1 MDDIATD
8 ASQDCKRERKAGKMS
23 LPIVTEIRTKKRYGK
38 TEETRQ
44 RILEESLKLFLEQ
57 GYEKTTTRQILQRVG
72 ILNGSLYNI
81 YRNKEAI
88 FTDII
93 LMSLREV
100 MEQAPKHIPETSDK
114 IDLLTYLLCI
124 EIYLS
129 KRSKRIAE
137 LLCIANENWNVRT
150 KVDAAVLDW
159 ARTAGSVNDSYSDID
174 EPLLRLNAC
183 TGATFMFIEMMA
195 NEAESV
201 DERSAMTIVVEFVNA
216 LAHRADVDVDSK
228 VSSLI
233 ASFSR
238 EEIVVCG
245 LRVLRG
251 TGMSFSIELTAEEED
266 LARNY
271 ASIRGISLEEAFKQ
285 ALFDRIEDE
294 YDAAVGEAAYREYLE
309 DPRTYTLEEIRRDVE
324 GA

>member
-1 MDDIATD
+1 MDDIARNPSSDD
-8 ASQDCKRERKAGKMS
+8 AEGRKKMT
-23 LPIVTEIRTKKRYGK
+23 LPIVTEIRSRKRYGK
-38 TEETRQ
+38 TEETRR
-44 RILEESLKLFLEQ
+44 RILEESMKLFLEQ

-100 MEQAPKHIPETSDK
+100 MEQAPKHVPETSDK

-150 KVDAAVLDW
+150 RVDAAVMEW
-159 ARTAGSVNDSYSDID
+159 ARTAGAVNEENGEIEY
-174 EPLLRLNAC
+174 PLLRLNAC

-195 NEAESV
+195 NEADSV
-201 DERSAMTIVVEFVNA
+201 DEKSAMTIVVELVNA
-216 LAHRADVDVDSK
+216 LAHRTDVDVGSK

-233 ASFSR
+233 SSFSR

-245 LRVLRG
+245 LRVL
-251 TGMSFSIELTAEEED
+251 
-266 LARNY
+266 
-271 ASIRGISLEEAFKQ
+271 
-285 ALFDRIEDE
+285 
-294 YDAAVGEAAYREYLE
+294 
-309 DPRTYTLEEIRRDVE
+309 
-324 GA
+324 

>member
-8 ASQDCKRERKAGKMS
+8 ASQDCKGERKAGKMS

-44 RILEESLKLFLEQ
+44 RILEESMKLFLEQ

-100 MEQAPKHIPETSDK
+100 MEQAPKHVPETSDK

-150 KVDAAVLDW
+150 RVDAAVLDW
-159 ARTAGSVNDSYSDID
+159 ARTAGSVNDTYADID

-195 NEAESV
+195 NEPESV
-201 DERSAMTIVVEFVNA
+201 EERSAMTIVVEFVNA
-216 LAHRADVDVDSK
+216 LAHRTDVDVDSK

-233 ASFSR
+233 ASFSK

-245 LRVLRG
+245 LRVL
-251 TGMSFSIELTAEEED
+251 
-266 LARNY
+266 
-271 ASIRGISLEEAFKQ
+271 
-285 ALFDRIEDE
+285 
-294 YDAAVGEAAYREYLE
+294 
-309 DPRTYTLEEIRRDVE
+309 
-324 GA
+324 

>member
-1 MDDIATD
+1 MDDIAETPSD
-8 ASQDCKRERKAGKMS
+8 NTEERKKKMT
-23 LPIVTEIRTKKRYGK
+23 LPIVTEIRSRKRYGK

-44 RILEESLKLFLEQ
+44 RILEESIKLFLEQ
-57 GYEKTTTRQILQRVG
+57 GYEKTTTRQILQKVG

-100 MEQAPKHIPETSDK
+100 MEQAPKHVPETSDK

-150 KVDAAVLDW
+150 RVDAAVMEW
-159 ARTAGSVNDSYSDID
+159 ARTAGAVDDGYADIEDS
-174 EPLLRLNAC
+174 LLRLNAC

-195 NEAESV
+195 NEADSV
-201 DERSAMTIVVEFVNA
+201 DEKSAMTIVVELVNA
-216 LAHRADVDVDSK
+216 LAHRTDVDVGSK

-233 ASFSR
+233 SSFSK

-245 LRVLRG
+245 LRVL
-251 TGMSFSIELTAEEED
+251 
-266 LARNY
+266 
-271 ASIRGISLEEAFKQ
+271 
-285 ALFDRIEDE
+285 
-294 YDAAVGEAAYREYLE
+294 
-309 DPRTYTLEEIRRDVE
+309 
-324 GA
+324 

>member
-1 MDDIATD
+1 MDDIAQNPSDD
-8 ASQDCKRERKAGKMS
+8 AAKERKACKMT
-23 LPIVTEIRTKKRYGK
+23 LPIVTEIRSKKRYGK

-44 RILEESLKLFLEQ
+44 RILEESMKLFLEQ

-100 MEQAPKHIPETSDK
+100 MEQAPKHVPETSDK

-137 LLCIANENWNVRT
+137 LLCIANENWNVRRR
-150 KVDAAVLDW
+150 VDDAVMDW
-159 ARTAGSVNDSYSDID
+159 ARTAGAVNDAYADLEDS
-174 EPLLRLNAC
+174 LLRLNAC

-195 NEAESV
+195 NEPESV
-201 DERSAMTIVVEFVNA
+201 EERSAMTIVVELVNA
-216 LAHRADVDVDSK
+216 LAHRTGVDVKAK

-233 ASFSR
+233 TSFSR

-245 LRVLRG
+245 LRVL
-251 TGMSFSIELTAEEED
+251 
-266 LARNY
+266 
-271 ASIRGISLEEAFKQ
+271 
-285 ALFDRIEDE
+285 
-294 YDAAVGEAAYREYLE
+294 
-309 DPRTYTLEEIRRDVE
+309 
-324 GA
+324 